1 MTLLCNDRSRLD
13 EFIAQCHGLTDAK
26 ISAALMSEV
35 FQKNTIRPG
44 SLKRQIDFVELRD
57 LKARLAN
64 DYELL
69 QTTIADGPA
78 FADQDTG
85 DDMYPVLKQKDTP
98 SYIYIYRLP
107 SREVSPVPPCHSP
120 SEV

>member
-1 MTLLCNDRSRLD
+1 MLRDAYIMKFNNNGIRRRKC
-13 EFIAQCHGLTDAK
+13 IALCHGLTDAK

-85 DDMYPVLKQKDTP
+85 DDML
-98 SYIYIYRLP
+98 SLIHI
-107 SREVSPVPPCHSP
+107 
-120 SEV
+120 